1 MASAFV
7 VRRRQKKLR
16 KRHSGCPAS
25 NERRRAQLTFVRYD
39 PPAVKEERSW
49 QAPAADGLARA
60 RRRLR
65 ILIADDERDQVATL
79 AAILQ
84 DEGHQIREV
93 YRGTEVLRMLHEF
106 DPDVA
111 LVDIGMPGMT
121 GYDVAREIRQAYGK
135 ERPVLVAITGWK
147 KSSDKIAAK
156 LAGFDHHLPKPFET
170 KELLELIEPLV
181 AGLSGAA
188 GSATSR

>member
-1 MASAFV
+1 MKEDKSLQSSAAEA
-7 VRRRQKKLR
+7 L
-16 KRHSGCPAS
+16 P
-25 NERRRAQLTFVRYD
+25 
-39 PPAVKEERSW
+39 
-49 QAPAADGLARA
+49 RA

-93 YRGTEVLRMLHEF
+93 YRGTEVLRMIQGF

-111 LVDIGMPGMT
+111 LIDIGMPGMT
-121 GYDVAREIRQAYGK
+121 GYDVAREIRQTYGK

-170 KELLELIEPLV
+170 KELLELLEPLV
-181 AGLSGAA
+181 AGSSATP

>member
-1 MASAFV
+1 M
-7 VRRRQKKLR
+7 
-16 KRHSGCPAS
+16 
-25 NERRRAQLTFVRYD
+25 
-39 PPAVKEERSW
+39 KEERSP
-49 QAPAADGLARA
+49 QPSAEPVARG

-79 AAILQ
+79 AALLQ
-84 DEGHQIREV
+84 DEGHQVREV
-93 YRGTEVLRMLHEF
+93 YRGTEVLRMIQEF

-121 GYDVAREIRQAYGK
+121 GYDVAREVRQAYGK
-135 ERPVLVAITGWK
+135 ERPILVAITGWK

-170 KELLELIEPLV
+170 RELLEVLEPLV
-181 AGLSGAA
+181 SGT
-188 GSATSR
+188 GR